1 MEEADEDEAEA
12 WPVGGGGIWKG
23 PLPLLLPNREP
34 RKDEEL
40 ETGLWLLYSSGGGGG
55 GGGGILW

>member
-1 MEEADEDEAEA
+1 MEEADEEEAEA
-12 WPVGGGGIWKG
+12 WPAGGGGIWKG
-23 PLPLLLPNREP
+23 PLPRLLPNREP